1 MNTAKIELLRENVG
15 TWTAP
20 DGKVFFKHNVQLDN
34 GTQGTALGQSET
46 APYSV
51 GDSVTYTQTTNQDGS
66 TRLKIKK
73 EGGNF
78 SGNSSSYSR
87 RPEDPEKA
95 AKIMRQTAMKIAP
108 LIVGAGQPWEKYKQ
122 VADQLVHYF
131 NGTPQPIAP
140 QVETRTE
147 THSTST
153 SGWDGDLAF

>member
-34 GTQGTALGQSET
+34 GTQGTALGQNET

-51 GDSVTYTQTTNQDGS
+51 GDSVTYTETNNPDGS

-73 EGGNF
+73 EGGNY
-78 SGNSSSYSR
+78 SGNSGGYSKR
-87 RPEDPEKA
+87 QEDPEKA
-95 AKIMRQTAMKIAP
+95 ARIMRQTAMKIAP
-108 LIVGAGQPWEKYKQ
+108 LIVGAGQSWEQYKK
-122 VADQLVHYF
+122 VADQLVNYF
-131 NGTPQPIAP
+131 NGTPQSVAP

-147 THSTST
+147 TNTNSTG
-153 SGWDGDLAF
+153 GWDSSVPF